1 MIPSPAPLGD
11 DWSLWARAVFANI
24 DIYRDQRPG
33 WPYKGVKWA
42 YLKKKWSGDNCG
54 SCYSGLAGRYHE
66 EMLQKSP
73 EILNFVKFFY
83 F

>member
-1 MIPSPAPLGD
+1 MTPSPAPLGD

-42 YLKKKWSGDNCG
+42 YLKKNGVVTTVGAATQVW
-54 SCYSGLAGRYHE
+54 LADTMRKCSKKA
-66 EMLQKSP
+66 QKS
-73 EILNFVKFFY
+73 
-83 F
+83 